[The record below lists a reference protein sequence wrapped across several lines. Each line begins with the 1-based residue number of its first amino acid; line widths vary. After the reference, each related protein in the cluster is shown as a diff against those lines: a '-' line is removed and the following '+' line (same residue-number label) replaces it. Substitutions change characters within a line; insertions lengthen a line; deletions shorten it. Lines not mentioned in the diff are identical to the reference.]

1 MYSICCKLIFDL
13 MQLINFHPFMHRVRD
28 STASA
33 CSRAN
38 RILAAY
44 FYLCSKLIFLN
55 RINSLSHHFAPRI
68 PKVRRVRICISD
80 HASLP
85 GIFRPPSFRHVM
97 ENAARVP
104 LTMTASVFVRFFRER
119 AATADARGRTSF
131 YIPLATW
138 KRTCTVA
145 VPPECLLSVSLSP
158 LSPHRRTPP
167 VTASFL
173 FATSLSFS
181 VSHRTVA
188 DSHIKL
194 L

>member
-1 MYSICCKLIFDL
+1 
-13 MQLINFHPFMHRVRD
+13 MHRVRD

-38 RILAAY
+38 RILVAY
-44 FYLCSKLIFLN
+44 FYLCSKLISLN
-55 RINSLSHHFAPRI
+55 RINSLSLHFAPRI
-68 PKVRRVRICISD
+68 PKVRRARICISD
-80 HASLP
+80 RASLP

-145 VPPECLLSVSLSP
+145 VPPECLLSVSLALATPLGLRRSLRHFCSP
-158 LSPHRRTPP
+158 RPSRSRSRTEQWRIHTSNCSRHINPRPPLVDPTRLS
-167 VTASFL
+167 
-173 FATSLSFS
+173 
-181 VSHRTVA
+181 
-188 DSHIKL
+188 
-194 L
+194 

>member
-1 MYSICCKLIFDL
+1 
-13 MQLINFHPFMHRVRD
+13 MHRVRD

-33 CSRAN
+33 CSRTN

-44 FYLCSKLIFLN
+44 FYLYSKLISLN
-55 RINSLSHHFAPRI
+55 RINSLSLHISHLAFQKFAARA
-68 PKVRRVRICISD
+68 RICISD
-80 HASLP
+80 RASLP

-119 AATADARGRTSF
+119 ASSDGRCARTYLFLYPSRYVETDVYRRRSTGMP
-131 YIPLATW
+131 PL
-138 KRTCTVA
+138 
-145 VPPECLLSVSLSP
+145 PSLSLSP
-158 LSPHRRTPP
+158 RRRTPP

>member
-1 MYSICCKLIFDL
+1 
-13 MQLINFHPFMHRVRD
+13 MHRVRD

-33 CSRAN
+33 CSRTN

-44 FYLCSKLIFLN
+44 FYLCSKLISLN
-55 RINSLSHHFAPRI
+55 RINSLSLHFAPRI
-68 PKVRRVRICISD
+68 PKVRRARICISD
-80 HASLP
+80 RASLP

-119 AATADARGRTSF
+119 ASERAATADARGRTSF

-145 VPPECLLSVSLSP
+145 VPPECLLSVSLA
-158 LSPHRRTPP
+158 LTTPP
-167 VTASFL
+167 DSAGHCVISVRHVPLVLGLAPNSGGFTHQTALGTLTRGHPS
-173 FATSLSFS
+173 
-181 VSHRTVA
+181 
-188 DSHIKL
+188 
-194 L
+194 